1 MRACPYDPSM
11 TRARATRPPAELV
24 AAIVL
29 SYVVGIG
36 QILVGIV
43 LVFVRYVPDLNGA
56 ERFAVTL
63 VGALTMLL
71 GLLVVSLAS
80 GLGRARRDARVLL
93 TVLMS
98 VSIALAVY
106 LLLVDGGDLWF
117 RVVDVAVT
125 AGVILV
131 LWTGRVARF
140 FARTGGARTG

>member
-1 MRACPYDPSM
+1 M
-11 TRARATRPPAELV
+11 TRVRVERPPAELV

-36 QILVGIV
+36 QILVGIA
-43 LVFVRYVPDLNGA
+43 LVFVRYLPDLDGP
-56 ERFAVTL
+56 ERFIVTM

-98 VSIALAVY
+98 ASIALGVAV
-106 LLLVDGGDLWF
+106 LIVAPDDVWF
-117 RVVDVAVT
+117 HVVDLAITAAVI
-125 AGVILV
+125 VV

-140 FARTGGARTG
+140 FARSDGARTG

>member
-1 MRACPYDPSM
+1 M
-11 TRARATRPPAELV
+11 TRVRVERPPAELV
-24 AAIVL
+24 VAIVL

-36 QILVGIV
+36 QILVGIA
-43 LVFVRYVPDLNGA
+43 LVFVRYLPDLDGP
-56 ERFAVTL
+56 ERFIVTM

-98 VSIALAVY
+98 ASIAL
-106 LLLVDGGDLWF
+106 G
-117 RVVDVAVT
+117 VAVLIVAPDDVWFHAVDLAIT
-125 AGVILV
+125 AAVIVV

-140 FARTGGARTG
+140 FARSDGARTG

>member
-1 MRACPYDPSM
+1 M
-11 TRARATRPPAELV
+11 TRVRVERPPAELV
-24 AAIVL
+24 VAIVL

-36 QILVGIV
+36 QILVGIA
-43 LVFVRYVPDLNGA
+43 LVFVRYLPDLDGS
-56 ERFAVTL
+56 ERFIVTM

-98 VSIALAVY
+98 ASIALGVTVLIVAPDDV
-106 LLLVDGGDLWF
+106 WF
-117 RVVDVAVT
+117 HVVDLAITAAVI
-125 AGVILV
+125 VV

-140 FARTGGARTG
+140 FARSDGARTG

>member
-1 MRACPYDPSM
+1 M
-11 TRARATRPPAELV
+11 
-24 AAIVL
+24 L

-36 QILVGIV
+36 QIAAGIV
-43 LVFVRYVPDLNGA
+43 LVFVRYADGLDGT
-56 ERFAVTL
+56 ERFIVTL

-98 VSIALAVY
+98 VSAALGVY
-106 LLLVDGGDLWF
+106 VLVTSPGDLWF
-117 RVVDVAVT
+117 RLIDVVVT
-125 AGVILV
+125 AAVIAV

-140 FARTGGARTG
+140 FARSDGARTG

>member
-1 MRACPYDPSM
+1 M
-11 TRARATRPPAELV
+11 TRVRVERPPAELIV
-24 AAIVL
+24 AIVL

-36 QILVGIV
+36 QIAAGIV
-43 LVFVRYVPDLNGA
+43 LMFVRYADGLDGT
-56 ERFAVTL
+56 ERFVVTL

-98 VSIALAVY
+98 VSAALGVY
-106 LLLVDGGDLWF
+106 VLITSPGDLWF
-117 RVVDVAVT
+117 RLIDVVVTVAVI
-125 AGVILV
+125 AV

-140 FARTGGARTG
+140 FARSDGARTG